1 MLNTAN
7 KNKDCAI
14 FFCNYYLTNSRGQVI
29 DHFYSNDFKKVKL
42 MDQPAHGA
50 CSLIN
55 VKTLNEVGGYDE
67 QLQCHD

>member
-1 MLNTAN
+1 
-7 KNKDCAI
+7 
-14 FFCNYYLTNSRGQVI
+14 
-29 DHFYSNDFKKVKL
+29 

-67 QLQCHD
+67 QLNVMME